1 MLTIDVPVLIVGGGG
16 AGLTASN
23 MLADLGIESLLV
35 ERHPQT
41 SHLPK
46 AHYLNQRS
54 MEAFRRLD
62 LADAIYER
70 GAPAEN
76 MGKITWHTSL
86 GGDDPLDRIVIK
98 EVDAMGGGRYA
109 VEHALKGPTRAVN
122 IPQLRLEP
130 VLREHAERRNPGRVL
145 FRHEF
150 VSFRETDDGVEAV
163 VRDLDGERDLLVRA
177 RYIVAA
183 DAGKTLAPQL
193 GITMAGPTKLG
204 DYVMAYIRA
213 DLSSYI
219 PDDRSVM
226 RVIVRVDQSAGKQ
239 PVGGLLALGPTRWD
253 RHSEEWG
260 IGWGYA
266 ADDPDRNNHD
276 NMEQRIQEFLKVD
289 VPIEIKLVSHWYLE
303 AVVADRF
310 RVGRVFLV
318 GDAAHRHTPGGGLGL
333 NSAIQ
338 DVDNLCWKL
347 ALALGGKA
355 SDSLLDSYDV
365 ERRPVVTR
373 NAENSLM
380 AFANHFM
387 LMSAMGIVPGAP
399 REQNEASF
407 AQMLIDTPDGRQR
420 RARLDRVFDAVIGS
434 EYAPH
439 DLEMGYQYRGG
450 AIIDDATPWPE
461 RDPMGSHYTPS
472 SHPGC
477 RLPHVWLHGADG
489 AISTHDL
496 IPTGGFLLLTGA
508 DDRAWQAAAQKTAAE
523 HGVVIRTYGVGRGG
537 ELLDPSNGWHLASG
551 IKPGGALLVRP
562 DAHVGYR
569 ATVAPADHAA
579 ALGAAMSA
587 LLSPTVGASAPD
599 DLTSSLTRE
608 GAGLDAI
615 A

>member
-1 MLTIDVPVLIVGGGG
+1 VIIDVPVLIVGGGG

-46 AHYLNQRS
+46 AHYLNQRT
-54 MEAFRRLD
+54 MEAFRRHG
-62 LADAIYER
+62 LAEAIYAR

-76 MGKITWHTSL
+76 MGKIIWHTSL
-86 GGDDPLDRIVIK
+86 GGDGPLDRIIIK

-109 VEHALKGPTRAVN
+109 AEHALKGPTRAVN

-130 VLREHAERRNPGRVL
+130 VLREHAERRNPGKVL

-150 VSFRETDDGVEAV
+150 RSFRETENGIEAV
-163 VRDLDGERDLLVRA
+163 VRDLDGDRDLIVRA
-177 RYIVAA
+177 RYIIAA

-193 GITMAGPTKLG
+193 GVGMIGPSKLG

-213 DLSSYI
+213 DLSAYI

-226 RVIVRVDQSAGKQ
+226 RVIVKLDQSAGKQ
-239 PVGGLLALGPTRWD
+239 PVGGLLALGPDRWD

-266 ADDPDRNNHD
+266 ADDPNRNNHD
-276 NMEQRIQEFLKVD
+276 NMEERIQEFLKVD
-289 VPIEIKLVSHWYLE
+289 VPIEVKLVSHWYLE

-310 RVGRVFLV
+310 RVGRVFMV

-347 ALALGGKA
+347 ALVLGGKA

-439 DLEMGYQYRGG
+439 DLEMGFQYRDG
-450 AIIDDATPWPE
+450 AIVDDDTPWPA
-461 RDPMGSHYTPS
+461 RDPMGSHYMPS
-472 SHPGC
+472 THPGC
-477 RLPHVWLHGADG
+477 RLPHVWLHGPDG
-489 AISTHDL
+489 AVSTHDL
-496 IPTGGFLLLTGA
+496 IPVGGFLLLTGA
-508 DDRAWQAAAQKTAAE
+508 DDRAWQAAAQKLAAE
-523 HGVVIRTYGVGRGG
+523 HGIVIRTCGVGLGG
-537 ELLDPSNGWHLASG
+537 DLLDPSNGWALAG
-551 IKPGGALLVRP
+551 EIGPGGALLVRP

-569 ATVAPADHAA
+569 A
-579 ALGAAMSA
+579 
-587 LLSPTVGASAPD
+587 ASAPHDHISALGNAIATILSPQVEAPNAD
-599 DLTSSLTRE
+599 DLASGLLRE